1 MGLIIADLIRTTH
14 SLTPTFILYLIWHFE
29 KQRRGGQHDLA
40 MELLSSMLR
49 AGLSPDDITVAELV
63 SSLSD
68 RGKWD
73 EAIQA
78 LEIAT
83 RTGAIPVSLLDG
95 DFEVDVS
102 HLPSAIAKVKVRQ
115 ESPEIVWR

>member
-1 MGLIIADLIRTTH
+1 
-14 SLTPTFILYLIWHFE
+14 
-29 KQRRGGQHDLA
+29 
-40 MELLSSMLR
+40 MLQ
-49 AGLSPDDITVAELV
+49 AGLSPNDITVAELV

-68 RGKWD
+68 RGKWG

-83 RTGAIPVSLLDG
+83 RTGAIPASFLDG

-115 ESPEIVWR
+115 ECSDIVRR

>member
-1 MGLIIADLIRTTH
+1 
-14 SLTPTFILYLIWHFE
+14 
-29 KQRRGGQHDLA
+29 
-40 MELLSSMLR
+40 MLR

-68 RGKWD
+68 RGRWD

-83 RTGAIPVSLLDG
+83 RTGAIPVSFLDG

-102 HLPSAIAKVKVRQ
+102 RLPSAIAKVKVRQ
-115 ESPEIVWR
+115 ESSEIVRR